1 MPFSNP
7 YALLAFPY
15 IVNDTGL
22 AKLEAYVGGTRRE
35 GGGWVIFIF
44 HHVCDS
50 CDFFSVKPQV
60 LNDYIPWLAGQQ
72 STGHIK
78 ILTMGEVVPAIT
90 SP

>member
-1 MPFSNP
+1 MPFSDP

-22 AKLEAYVGGTRRE
+22 AKMEAYVGGTRRE
-35 GGGWVIFIF
+35 CGGWVIFIF

-50 CDFFSVKPQV
+50 CDFFSVKPEV
-60 LNDYIPWLAGQQ
+60 LNDYIPWLAEQQ
-72 STGHIK
+72 SNGHIK
-78 ILTMGEVVPAIT
+78 VLTVGEGVLKST